1 MHVVATAGHVDHGKS
16 TLVRALSGT
25 DPDRLVEEQ
34 RRGLTIELGYA
45 SFALDGVGDVAFV
58 DVPGHERF
66 VPTMLA
72 GVGPVPV
79 VLFVVA
85 ADDPWMP
92 QAAEH
97 LAALDALR
105 VRHGIAVVTRSDL
118 ADPGAA
124 AARAT
129 SELADTTL
137 AGSTVVSVSARTGA
151 GLDELRWVMRDVLT
165 SLPPSDP
172 GADVR
177 LWVDRRFTVAGTG
190 TVVTGTLPA
199 GTVSVG
205 DVLTDGSTR
214 VRVRGL
220 QMLHSPASAATGTA
234 RVALALT
241 GDAPSVDRGSVLVA
255 PSVWPLTAVVDVRV
269 ADPLP
274 ERPVVHVG
282 TAAFGCRV
290 RPLGPGAA
298 RLLLERAVPLRPGDR
313 LLLRDP
319 GSRAVAGAI
328 VLDPEPPALA
338 RRGDAAR
345 RAAALAATP
354 DWPATSGG
362 SAGSVGSAS
371 TADWVADELRRR
383 GCVPVAQLRRL
394 GLEAVDGV
402 GVRRGDWL
410 LDESLV
416 PALSDRVRALVSG
429 ADALADGLPTA
440 AVAQELGLPVDL
452 VPAVVPSDLAVRS
465 GRVRRPEAELPAGVA
480 AAVDTL
486 LAELAGPFEAPPR
499 DRLTA
504 LGLDRRAVAAAGRA
518 GRLLVLE
525 EGVVLGPGADRDA
538 LEVLSR
544 LPQPFTASEA
554 RQALGSSR
562 RVVLPILALLDRTG
576 RTVRLPDDRRRLR

>member
-1 MHVVATAGHVDHGKS
+1 VHVVATAGHVDHGKS
-16 TLVRALSGT
+16 TLVRALTGT

-105 VRHGIAVVTRSDL
+105 VRHGIVVVTRSDL

-137 AGSTVVSVSARTGA
+137 AGSPVVSVSARTGA

-214 VRVRGL
+214 VRVRGCRCCT
-220 QMLHSPASAATGTA
+220 PPPRRRRA
-234 RVALALT
+234 RP
-241 GDAPSVDRGSVLVA
+241 GWRSRSLVTRHR
-255 PSVWPLTAVVDVRV
+255 S
-269 ADPLP
+269 
-274 ERPVVHVG
+274 
-282 TAAFGCRV
+282 TAAAC
-290 RPLGPGAA
+290 
-298 RLLLERAVPLRPGDR
+298 
-313 LLLRDP
+313 
-319 GSRAVAGAI
+319 S
-328 VLDPEPPALA
+328 
-338 RRGDAAR
+338 
-345 RAAALAATP
+345 
-354 DWPATSGG
+354 W
-362 SAGSVGSAS
+362 
-371 TADWVADELRRR
+371 RRR
-383 GCVPVAQLRRL
+383 C
-394 GLEAVDGV
+394 
-402 GVRRGDWL
+402 
-410 LDESLV
+410 
-416 PALSDRVRALVSG
+416 
-429 ADALADGLPTA
+429 
-440 AVAQELGLPVDL
+440 
-452 VPAVVPSDLAVRS
+452 
-465 GRVRRPEAELPAGVA
+465 
-480 AAVDTL
+480 
-486 LAELAGPFEAPPR
+486 GP
-499 DRLTA
+499 
-504 LGLDRRAVAAAGRA
+504 
-518 GRLLVLE
+518 
-525 EGVVLGPGADRDA
+525 
-538 LEVLSR
+538 
-544 LPQPFTASEA
+544 
-554 RQALGSSR
+554 
-562 RVVLPILALLDRTG
+562 
-576 RTVRLPDDRRRLR
+576 

>member
-1 MHVVATAGHVDHGKS
+1 VHVVATAGHVDHGKS

-137 AGSTVVSVSARTGA
+137 AGSPVVSVSARTGA

-319 GSRAVAGAI
+319 GSRALAGAT

-338 RRGDAAR
+338 RRGDAGR
-345 RAAALAATP
+345 RSAALAATP
-354 DWPATSGG
+354 GWPATSGG

-499 DRLTA
+499 DRLAA

-562 RVVLPILALLDRTG
+562 RVVLPMLALLDRTG